1 MAVTETNKGTA
12 MPYADDLKAIAL
24 TLAASILALALFGAD
39 LAAWLNV
46 NVGALALGTLI
57 LAAGMT
63 VVMRTGGELTLPW
76 TLCAAGV
83 MVAAAAPVFASR
95 LLVNEG
101 AARIGGW
108 LAYLKLSPFT
118 HESITRE
125 VAEGRVPDLLQTPW
139 LYAPALALFICAG
152 VVKAMR

>member
-1 MAVTETNKGTA
+1 
-12 MPYADDLKAIAL
+12 MPYAEDLKAIAITIAVSL
-24 TLAASILALALFGAD
+24 LALAAFGTD

-63 VVMRTGGELTLPW
+63 VVLRSDGDPTLPW
-76 TLCAAGV
+76 TLCVAGV
-83 MVAAAAPVFASR
+83 MIAAAAPLFASH

-101 AARIGGW
+101 AIRIGSW
-108 LAYLKLSPFT
+108 LAYLTLGPVSM
-118 HESITRE
+118 ESITRE
-125 VAEGRVPDLLQTPW
+125 VAEGRVSEMLQTPW